1 MSLNIFHKICGRCM
15 TPVPFD
21 ATDCA
26 CGHSFE
32 LDKPD
37 LTKTAEVIRTESEER
52 LYEAYLEAR
61 LLQTMADLKALRDE
75 YGSDKWTR
83 EQIEKMRSTIYAV
96 QIAKK
101 DLAVQ
106 QLKATE
112 AGKAALVAK
121 TRKARRHTATTG
133 DTANMPAFASTPTDD
148 FRATQALLA
157 QHLFHAAPASWQYCP
172 HCSAAV
178 RADATRCGCGFELSS
193 GASLMPALAA
203 PTEKRTAAEVP
214 AAIPSPTRA

>member
-1 MSLNIFHKICGRCM
+1 MSLNIFHKICGHCM

-61 LLQTMADLKALRDE
+61 LLQTMTDLKALREE

-83 EQIEKMRSTIYAV
+83 EQIEKMRHAIYAV

-121 TRKARRHTATTG
+121 TRKTQRRAAARG
-133 DTANMPAFASTPTDD
+133 DESMPAFASMPTED

-178 RADATRCGCGFELSS
+178 RADATRCDCDFELSS

-203 PTEKRTAAEVP
+203 PTEKHTATEAP
-214 AAIPSPTRA
+214 AAIPFPTRA